1 MHSDPIHQRTITINT
16 FETDH
21 DTLLIEGNLIDN
33 RLCKTFIYLLS
44 TIVDPKI
51 VHHIILRIEVSLP
64 DLSITSFDMD
74 MHEVPHEICKDIH
87 DIGDNL
93 IGISLLNGFNSNISK
108 LIGGKKGCLHLYN
121 LLLSMRSAAFQG
133 LFTYLSRVQEDG
145 SLRQMDF
152 DPSLLVNTCHVWS
165 ESGPF
170 AQQLEELIKRG
181 QARRTEKVNPAD

>member
-1 MHSDPIHQRTITINT
+1 MHSGPIHQRTIIINT

-21 DTLLIEGNLIDN
+21 DTLIIEGTLIDD

-44 TIVDPKI
+44 TIADPKI

-64 DLSITSFDMD
+64 DLSITSVNTD
-74 MHEVPHEICKDIH
+74 MHEVPHEVCKDIH
-87 DIGDNL
+87 DIGDKL

-145 SLRQMDF
+145 SLRQLDF
-152 DPSLLVNTCHVWS
+152 DESLLVNTCHVWS

-170 AQQLEELIKRG
+170 ASQVEEMKKRS